1 MYARTLKARVY
12 LYFYFINNGIYLRS
26 YIYIRV
32 CERIHTCTSARFSSA
47 ENKLDDFVPRA
58 SSRLQRHR
66 SASIQ
71 HRPFVSTT
79 SRRPIDAVSFIAS
92 KIIDIVANAA
102 DISRVLLRQRFHANH
117 NSIGYAR
124 SVQLQR
130 AFCKLRFLKLH
141 VQPIRATYRRV

>member
-1 MYARTLKARVY
+1 MCVFKRKK
-12 LYFYFINNGIYLRS
+12 
-26 YIYIRV
+26 
-32 CERIHTCTSARFSSA
+32 SSP
-47 ENKLDDFVPRA
+47 ENELDDFVPSA
-58 SSRLQRHR
+58 SSRLQSYR

-71 HRPFVSTT
+71 HCPLIPTAP
-79 SRRPIDAVSFIAS
+79 RRSIDAVSLIAP